1 MSAVLN
7 ATQRRAQ
14 AGTTE
19 PAWVRY
25 SLIGLALVFMFFF
38 LVLPLA
44 AVFTEALRKGLEAY
58 WVALQEPDA
67 WAAIR
72 LTFITALVAVP
83 LNLVFGIAAA
93 WAIAKYEL
101 SLIHI

>member
-1 MSAVLN
+1 MSTAINPSV
-7 ATQRRAQ
+7 RRAQ

-25 SLIGLALVFMFFF
+25 SLIGLALTFMFFF

-58 WVALQEPDA
+58 WKPCKSPMRGRPFA
-67 WAAIR
+67 
-72 LTFITALVAVP
+72 
-83 LNLVFGIAAA
+83 
-93 WAIAKYEL
+93 
-101 SLIHI
+101 